1 MRLLKI
7 LALLVTVLVPVLMTG
22 SIMYERAAAPVYK
35 VRIEGYDPRDLL
47 YGHYLTF
54 RFAPD
59 KSAEKETFTREL
71 YDALPAFDGRY
82 YIPERHAATIER
94 TLIDGKS
101 TMEIGVGVPKRG
113 KAFLETLYING
124 APMRDFL
131 NDFENRVDLDGDTE
145 RK

>member
-7 LALLVTVLVPVLMTG
+7 IALLVAVIVPTLMGG
-22 SIMYERAAAPVYK
+22 SILYERAQAPVYK

-59 KSAEKETFTREL
+59 RSADKDIFTTEL

-82 YIPERHAATIER
+82 YIPERHAATLER
-94 TLIDGKS
+94 ALLDGKT
-101 TMEIGVGVPKRG
+101 TMEIGVGVPQRG
-113 KAFLETLYING
+113 KAFLENLYING
-124 APMRDFL
+124 EKMRDYL
-131 NDFENRVDLDGDTE
+131 RNLEHGVDLDGDAE
-145 RK
+145 R